1 VVTVVQGFGPF
12 GEFPANPSE
21 ILVDDLGARSGP
33 ELVTEV
39 VTVSRDQ
46 VTTAVAKLMEQH
58 RPTVWLGVGLAA
70 GRPALSLEAVAVN
83 LADWSAEHAD
93 ADGVVVTRRPVVEGG
108 PAAHL
113 TTLPVAEIL
122 AAWSD
127 EGIPGYLSQT
137 AGSYLCNL
145 SFYAAAQVA
154 VDLGIDCRVG
164 FVHLP
169 LLPEQVTRP
178 DRQPSM
184 ARSLQAAGLD
194 AVLRACA
201 LAPPRSGLHADV
213 PQAQEPTPGPSDPEA
228 AGMAGKGPI
237 RAG

>member
-12 GEFPANPSE
+12 GELPANPSQ
-21 ILVDDLGARSGP
+21 ILVDALGDRSGS

-39 VTVSRDQ
+39 VTVSREQ
-46 VTTAVAKLMEQH
+46 VTTAVSKLMEQH
-58 RPTVWLGVGLAA
+58 RPTVWIGVGLAA

-83 LADWSAEHAD
+83 LADWSEEHAD
-93 ADGVVVTRRPVVEGG
+93 ADGVVVTRRPVLEGG

-145 SFYAAAQVA
+145 SFYAAAQA
-154 VDLGIDCRVG
+154 ALDQGIDCRVG

-169 LLPEQVTRP
+169 LQVTRP

-194 AVLRACA
+194 AVLRACITA
-201 LAPPRSGLHADV
+201 RAHSGLHA
-213 PQAQEPTPGPSDPEA
+213 AEPVEAEPGVATDQP
-228 AGMAGKGPI
+228 
-237 RAG
+237 